1 MVEQVVKATPIKSSD
16 RLSFTIFIAVIVH
29 LVLVLGVVFEYELN
43 KPPVL
48 TEMEVIFIQNSTS
61 SEESDADYL
70 AQVTQQGGGN
80 TEEKVRPTS
89 PPPSELPSDN
99 PNEAPAPQVERVASN
114 PEPTQ
119 QQLAV
124 RVAQQAEL
132 IEQQVRELE
141 SKLQQN
147 LTAQQ
152 LIQRSREIASLNAEV
167 SEAWESYSKMPRKK
181 YISAATQEYSAAA
194 YMSAWQDKVERI
206 GNINYPEAARHQ
218 NIYGSLVL
226 EVNIKPDGSVQEIN
240 VLRSSG
246 ERLLDDAAIRIVR
259 LASPFAP
266 LPDALRE
273 GADILAIIRT
283 WQFQQGGLATK

>member
-1 MVEQVVKATPIKSSD
+1 MEQVVKAAPIKSSD
-16 RLSFTIFIAVIVH
+16 RLSFTLFIAVIVH
-29 LVLVLGVVFEYELN
+29 VVLVLGLVFEYELN
-43 KPPVL
+43 KPPAL
-48 TEMEVIFIQNSTS
+48 TEMEVIFIQNSTP
-61 SEESDADYL
+61 SEESNADYL

-80 TEEKVRPTS
+80 TEQKIRPTS

-99 PNEAPAPQVERVASN
+99 PNEAPAPQVERVASQ
-114 PEPTQ
+114 PTPTQ

-124 RVAQQAEL
+124 KIAEQAEL

-167 SEAWESYSKMPRKK
+167 NDAWESYSKMPRKK
-181 YISAATQEYSAAA
+181 YISAATQEYSAAS

-266 LPDALRE
+266 LPEALME
-273 GADILAIIRT
+273 EADILAIVRT
-283 WQFQQGGLATK
+283 WQFQQGGLETQ